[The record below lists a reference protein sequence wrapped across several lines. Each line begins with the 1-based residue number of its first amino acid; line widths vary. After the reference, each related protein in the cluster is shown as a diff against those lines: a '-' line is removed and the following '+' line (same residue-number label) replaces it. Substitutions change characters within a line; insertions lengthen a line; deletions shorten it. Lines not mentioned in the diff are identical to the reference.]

1 MRWVDLVINWVDTIN
16 WILVK
21 LHFGE
26 EGDVVFLESCSLEKL
41 YLGEVALWGSCTLE
55 RLCDPRNPGSR
66 YATRKFGTGSGDP
79 GDPGASIYH
88 RGPVNWVAPFNWAE
102 PINWADPINWVHP
115 MHLVYLVSMIYQ
127 INWVDTINWILR
139 KLHFGEEGDV
149 VFLESCSLEKLYLG
163 EVAFWRSCTL
173 SRKKAVP
180 ECRAESRHPCV
191 AQEAGP

>member
-1 MRWVDLVINWVDTIN
+1 MYFWRSCTLERLRDPGDPGSRYATRKPGTGSGDPGDSGASIYRRGPVNWVGPFNLAEPINWVYPMRWVDLVINWVDTIN
-16 WILVK
+16 WILV
-21 LHFGE
+21 
-26 EGDVVFLESCSLEKL
+26 
-41 YLGEVALWGSCTLE
+41 
-55 RLCDPRNPGSR
+55 
-66 YATRKFGTGSGDP
+66 
-79 GDPGASIYH
+79 
-88 RGPVNWVAPFNWAE
+88 
-102 PINWADPINWVHP
+102 
-115 MHLVYLVSMIYQ
+115 
-127 INWVDTINWILR
+127 